1 MLYNHQFDEIVFQI
15 VSKVFLIGIQFM
27 SPKSPKLSL
36 NYFSLENNSFP
47 QNLFGKGGG
56 VGGGETLV
64 SGFMSPL

>member
-1 MLYNHQFDEIVFQI
+1 
-15 VSKVFLIGIQFM
+15 M